1 MSQTGQRQGEGTV
14 GKASGDGGWKELV
27 IVAGIL
33 VALTGGAMGIY
44 WLSTGGGKADAT
56 EKRGVPEPSPAATVA
71 PAVNVAPTTATA
83 PAAAMAVMSSE
94 ATYADIYFDF
104 KSTRLRADS
113 VAVLQDKART
123 VKDGEGWIVIVQG
136 YADHQGPAEYNKILA
151 QRRAQSVKQFLVELG
166 VPDTAVKVVT
176 VGQEGALC
184 DDPGKE
190 CQQLNRRV
198 HIEMRKLALAT
209 PVRATVTE
217 GDRLLVDQSVSA
229 PTVTKPE
236 AK

>member
-1 MSQTGQRQGEGTV
+1 MSHTGQRQGEGTV
-14 GKASGDGGWKELV
+14 EKASADGGWKELA

-33 VALTGGAMGIY
+33 VALIGGAMGIY
-44 WLSTGGGKADAT
+44 WLSTGGSKADAT
-56 EKRGVPEPSPAATVA
+56 EKNATPPAAAIA
-71 PAVNVAPTTATA
+71 PTATA
-83 PAAAMAVMSSE
+83 AVRPAAATGAGPVAVTPEMAV
-94 ATYADIYFDF
+94 TYADIYFDF

-113 VAVLQDKART
+113 VAVLQDKAQM
-123 VKDGEGWIVIVQG
+123 VKDGDGWVVIVHG
-136 YADHQGPAEYNKILA
+136 YADRQGPAEYNKVLA

-166 VPDTAVKVVT
+166 VPEPAVKLVT
-176 VGQEGALC
+176 VGQEGSLC

-198 HIEMRKLALAT
+198 HIEMRKLAIAM

-217 GDRLLVDQSVSA
+217 GDRLLVDQSVAA

>member
-14 GKASGDGGWKELV
+14 GKASGDGGWKELA
-27 IVAGIL
+27 IVAAIL

-56 EKRGVPEPSPAATVA
+56 EKRGVLEPAPVATVA

-83 PAAAMAVMSSE
+83 PVAATAAVMSSE

-123 VKDGEGWIVIVQG
+123 VKDGEGWVVIVQG
-136 YADHQGPAEYNKILA
+136 YADHQGPAEY
-151 QRRAQSVKQFLVELG
+151 
-166 VPDTAVKVVT
+166 
-176 VGQEGALC
+176 
-184 DDPGKE
+184 
-190 CQQLNRRV
+190 
-198 HIEMRKLALAT
+198 
-209 PVRATVTE
+209 
-217 GDRLLVDQSVSA
+217 
-229 PTVTKPE
+229 
-236 AK
+236 

>member
-1 MSQTGQRQGEGTV
+1 MSNTGQRPGEGTV
-14 GKASGDGGWKELV
+14 EKASADGGWKELA

-33 VALTGGAMGIY
+33 VALIGGAMGIY

-56 EKRGVPEPSPAATVA
+56 EKNATPPAAA
-71 PAVNVAPTTATA
+71 VAPTATA
-83 PAAAMAVMSSE
+83 AVRPAAATSAGPVAVTPEMAV
-94 ATYADIYFDF
+94 AYADIYFDF

-113 VAVLQDKART
+113 VAVLQDRAQM
-123 VKDGEGWIVIVQG
+123 VKDGDGWVVIVHG
-136 YADHQGPAEYNKILA
+136 YADRQGPAEYNKVLA

-166 VPDTAVKVVT
+166 VPETAVKLVT
-176 VGQEGALC
+176 VGQEGSLC

-217 GDRLLVDQSVSA
+217 GDRLLVDQSVA
-229 PTVTKPE
+229 PPTATKPE